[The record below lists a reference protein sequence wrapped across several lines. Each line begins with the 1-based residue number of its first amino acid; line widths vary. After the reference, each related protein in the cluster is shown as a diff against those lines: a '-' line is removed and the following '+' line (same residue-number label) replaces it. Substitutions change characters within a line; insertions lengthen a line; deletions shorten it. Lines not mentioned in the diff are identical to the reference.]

1 MVNAMRGAVN
11 LGRRVAVIIIDL
23 YGSNFGA
30 QGLRRT
36 HGSGGGSVGKNIISV
51 LMATRIGRGNA
62 APANVPVFICCKN
75 VTPQDQ
81 EIVPTFRNAIGSTDK
96 HIIQSAT
103 NSVLHNTTLR
113 QDLVSRNATGIFVV
127 GYDANMC
134 VAASIFGSG
143 GVGPAYQRGF
153 LDYGFN
159 VITSRY
165 ILASGGLALR
175 SQDGWPYMGPCNL

>member
-1 MVNAMRGAVN
+1 MQVQRKDWTSNVTPLGYDMVNAMRGAVN

-36 HGSGGGSVGKNIISV
+36 HGSGG
-51 LMATRIGRGNA
+51 
-62 APANVPVFICCKN
+62 
-75 VTPQDQ
+75 
-81 EIVPTFRNAIGSTDK
+81 
-96 HIIQSAT
+96 
-103 NSVLHNTTLR
+103 
-113 QDLVSRNATGIFVV
+113 
-127 GYDANMC
+127 
-134 VAASIFGSG
+134 
-143 GVGPAYQRGF
+143 VGPAYQRGF

-165 ILASGGLALR
+165 ILASGGRALR